1 MPSSESTA
9 PSVPSLWL
17 VLLSFAL
24 AVVDTLI
31 FYRLNALAPV
41 GSLSPLVVA
50 IATLFGVSTIIAAFW
65 LPTFPYWG
73 IIFLMLGG
81 IVVGAVIDVIADSIL
96 FSGDHPLFPIEIAFL
111 WIVSIAPIALGALLG
126 RLLHARRDGTRR

>member
-1 MPSSESTA
+1 MPSSESIA

-31 FYRLNALAPV
+31 FYRLNTLAPV
-41 GSLSPLVVA
+41 GSLSLLVVA
-50 IATLFGVSTIIAAFW
+50 IATLFCVSSVIAALW
-65 LPTFPYWG
+65 LPAFPHWG

-81 IVVGAVIDVIADSIL
+81 IVVGVVIDVIADSIL
-96 FSGDHPLFPIEIAFL
+96 FSGDRPLFPIEIAFL

-126 RLLHARRDGTRR
+126 RLLHARRNGTRR